1 MKLIKANDLKRWA
14 DTLEI
19 RGLLSELIRRLVH
32 ATKPHLS
39 KMYIPTEESIHSAGW
54 DGIVISE
61 DNDAYL
67 PAGTCLIEMGT
78 NENVAAKAN
87 DDYTKRTKDSLG
99 FEKEECTFVFITPRE
114 WPKAPSWETDKNKLK
129 EWKMVKVITAVELED
144 WLSYHPSV
152 ALWLTEKLNISHRM
166 KIQSIESYW
175 HQWSTNDKGQQLCYS
190 VAIGGRKES
199 VKELLEKTENHIAI
213 DVCSHSVEES
223 LAFVVAAI
231 LQHGDDSLK
240 NRVLFAKDNETT
252 GLLASQCSNMVII
265 SCGDDKNINPNGNC
279 LVYVT
284 HPSSRSKSGV
294 SITLQTPE
302 PDDFINA
309 LKESGFNETQA
320 RQLCSDTGRSTA
332 ILRRK
337 LGFER
342 NNPDWAKPENISRLL
357 PALLMGRWLNNL
369 EGDKKLIEE
378 LSGVEYCQFENL
390 IQTFAKGNDS
400 PLGLIDSLWY
410 VISPF
415 DAINYAIDF
424 ITPQYLDRLSAIIDK
439 VANDIDLDD
448 KKAAM
453 TDSLFWQKHNTKYSY
468 YAKEG
473 LFLTLVLLALRSD
486 KNAQL
491 FPWVDE
497 KVRAILNINTLE
509 WWFGY

>member
-1 MKLIKANDLKRWA
+1 MKLIKANNLKRWA

-32 ATKPHLS
+32 VTKPHLS
-39 KMYIPTEESIHSAGW
+39 KVYIPTEESTHSAGW

-61 DNDAYL
+61 DNDTYL

-114 WPKAPSWETDKNKLK
+114 WPKAPSWETDKNKLN
-129 EWKMVKVITAVELED
+129 EWKKVKVITAVELED
-144 WLSYHPSV
+144 WLSYYPSV
-152 ALWLTEKLNISHRM
+152 ALWLTEKLNISHRV

-213 DVCSHSVEES
+213 DVCSHSIEES

-231 LQHGDDSLK
+231 LQYGDDSLK

-265 SCGDDKNINPNGNC
+265 SSGDDKNIDPNENC
-279 LVYVT
+279 LVYVA

-357 PALLMGRWLNNL
+357 PAFLIGRWLNNQ

-378 LSGVEYCQFENL
+378 LSGIEYCQFENL
-390 IQTFAKGNDS
+390 IQTFSKILFRHLLKATIVLWD
-400 PLGLIDSLWY
+400 LLIVYGML
-410 VISPF
+410 
-415 DAINYAIDF
+415 
-424 ITPQYLDRLSAIIDK
+424 YL
-439 VANDIDLDD
+439 
-448 KKAAM
+448 
-453 TDSLFWQKHNTKYSY
+453 H
-468 YAKEG
+468 
-473 LFLTLVLLALRSD
+473 LTL
-486 KNAQL
+486 
-491 FPWVDE
+491 
-497 KVRAILNINTLE
+497 
-509 WWFGY
+509 

>member
-1 MKLIKANDLKRWA
+1 MKLIKANNLKRWA

-32 ATKPHLS
+32 VTKPHLS
-39 KMYIPTEESIHSAGW
+39 KVYIPTEESTHSAGW

-61 DNDAYL
+61 DNDTYL

-114 WPKAPSWETDKNKLK
+114 WPKAPSWETDKNKLN
-129 EWKMVKVITAVELED
+129 EWKKVKVITAVELED
-144 WLSYHPSV
+144 WLSYYPSV
-152 ALWLTEKLNISHRM
+152 ALWLTEKLNISHRV

-190 VAIGGRKES
+190 VAIVGRKES

-213 DVCSHSVEES
+213 DVCSHSIEES

-231 LQHGDDSLK
+231 LQYGDDSLK

-265 SCGDDKNINPNGNC
+265 SSGDDKNIDPNENC
-279 LVYVT
+279 LVYVA

-337 LGFER
+337 LGF
-342 NNPDWAKPENISRLL
+342 N
-357 PALLMGRWLNNL
+357 
-369 EGDKKLIEE
+369 
-378 LSGVEYCQFENL
+378 
-390 IQTFAKGNDS
+390 
-400 PLGLIDSLWY
+400 
-410 VISPF
+410 
-415 DAINYAIDF
+415 
-424 ITPQYLDRLSAIIDK
+424 AIIL
-439 VANDIDLDD
+439 IGR
-448 KKAAM
+448 
-453 TDSLFWQKHNTKYSY
+453 SLKISADYFR
-468 YAKEG
+468 
-473 LFLTLVLLALRSD
+473 LF
-486 KNAQL
+486 
-491 FPWVDE
+491 
-497 KVRAILNINTLE
+497 
-509 WWFGY
+509 